1 MTTTNTSALPAPLT
15 PADCDLRDFQFMP
28 VDVHRL
34 LTSETWILGTGDER
48 AAAMTLWLASWH
60 QVPAGSIPKDDRML
74 AHLSQSGTKWKKLK
88 PHTLRGW
95 VEAADGRLYHPVVAE
110 KALEAWVEKLAFSLS
125 GSAGNA
131 KRWGVSI
138 ETDPIR
144 VRALEAISML
154 RAIAPQSKTLKKKAV
169 AVIESASRTDSGGD
183 EKTSGGD
190 TARPSGGDTGATRP
204 AIARDKLERDTV
216 DINPYDHTT
225 PAQPELHQVTEPRG
239 VLPSDETTAS
249 VGQLCIAMRAYGIN
263 ADPGNML
270 MRKLAADGV
279 TVETIKAACEEARRT
294 KPSEAFG
301 PNYVIGIIAR
311 WAREAAELKVAG
323 AARPAAG
330 GMPAP
335 APLRKPQGN
344 EPKGTDESY
353 DEWQAR
359 VDAFEAARRR
369 GQAA

>member
-1 MTTTNTSALPAPLT
+1 MSNLPVPLT

-74 AHLSQSGTKWKKLK
+74 AHLSQSGSKWKKLK
-88 PHTLRGW
+88 THTLRGW
-95 VEAADGRLYHPVVAE
+95 IEAADGRLYHPVVAE

-138 ETDPIR
+138 ETDSIR
-144 VRALEAISML
+144 ARALETIGML
-154 RAIAPQSKTLKKKAV
+154 RALAPQSKTLKKKAV
-169 AVIESASRTDSGGD
+169 AVIESASHTDSGGD

-190 TARPSGGDTGATRP
+190 TSRSSGGDSGVSRP
-204 AIARDKLERDTV
+204 AIARDTLERDTL
-216 DINPYDHTT
+216 DKKTYDHTT
-225 PAQPELHQVTEPRG
+225 TELPKLGQDAPLGGAVENIVT
-239 VLPSDETTAS
+239 SDAE
-249 VGQLCIAMRAYGIN
+249 QIAAAMKPFGIEVS
-263 ADPGNML
+263 PGNLL
-270 MRKLAADGV
+270 MQKLAADGV
-279 TVETIKAACEEARRT
+279 TPETVTAACKDAKRS
-294 KPSEAFG
+294 KPDEAFG
-301 PNYVIGIIAR
+301 PNYVISIITR

-323 AARPAAG
+323 AAKPAAHPPG
-330 GMPAP
+330 PMAE
-335 APLRKPQGN
+335 LRKPQGM

-353 DEWQAR
+353 EDYEAR
-359 VDAFEAARRR
+359 INAELAKRQGRAA
-369 GQAA
+369 